1 MSPGGRDGHSTMDP
15 DPRLVAMARRIIDD
29 NRYVT
34 LGTADGDGNPW
45 LTPVFFTPV
54 DDREIYWVSSP
65 DSTHSR
71 NLAVRPQ
78 VRMVVFD
85 STVPVGRGEAVYM
98 AADAGLVPDGEIGD
112 CAAVYSTRLPG
123 LRRFGVDDLT
133 GEASLRLYRARVTEH
148 SVLVRGGDPTYGR
161 ELDSR
166 VVVVL

>member
-34 LGTADGDGNPW
+34 LGTADGNGNPW
-45 LTPVFFTPV
+45 VTPVFFTPV
-54 DDREIYWVSSP
+54 DHREIYWVSSP

-78 VRMVVFD
+78 VRLVVFD
-85 STVPVGRGEAVYM
+85 STVPVGQAEAVYM
-98 AADAGLVPDGEIGD
+98 AARAGLVPDEEIRD
-112 CAAVYSTRLPG
+112 CAAAFSARLPG
-123 LRRFGVDDLT
+123 LREFGVDDLT
-133 GEASLRLYRARVTEH
+133 GGASLRLYRALVTEH
-148 SVLVRGGDPTYGR
+148 SVLIRGGDPTYGR

-166 VVVVL
+166 EVVTL